1 MNPRIP
7 NFVKIRPFGGDL
19 LNTDGQTDMTK
30 LMVGFFA
37 IFANA
42 PKNVCHLHASSRKRQ
57 ITAS

>member
-7 NFVKIRPFGGDL
+7 NFVKIRPFGGEL
-19 LNTDGQTDMTK
+19 LNMDGQADMTK

-42 PKNVCHLHASSRKRQ
+42 PKNVSFTCVEQKAPDNS
-57 ITAS
+57 